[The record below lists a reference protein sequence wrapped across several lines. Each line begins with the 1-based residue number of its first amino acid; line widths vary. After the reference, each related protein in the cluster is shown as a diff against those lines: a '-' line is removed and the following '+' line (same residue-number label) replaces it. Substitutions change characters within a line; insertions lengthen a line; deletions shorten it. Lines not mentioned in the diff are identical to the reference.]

1 MRWAVFG
8 NQGMFGLELKNRLLS
23 FGHEVAGFNRGI
35 FDIETPE
42 HEIALLIKDVDV
54 VVNAIGYTAVDQ
66 AEDELFE
73 ANRVNAI
80 FAGRLAQ
87 ACEIAGVK
95 IFHIS
100 TDYVFDGLATDPYLV
115 SSLTNP
121 LTVYG
126 QSKLLGEQ
134 LVFDSGANFT
144 IFRTAWL
151 YSAFGRNFPK
161 SIVAQ
166 LKTRKELSVVYDQIG
181 SPTWASDLAD
191 VLIDHAT
198 RGLAEPIV
206 HAVSSGRTSWH
217 GFALAIRDFFPE
229 YRSRTI
235 NALESIE
242 RPTPAKR
249 PAWSVLENSQT
260 EGLVIGDWQE
270 RWEVAAPIVLKE
282 FLGEQA

>member
-8 NQGMFGLELKNRLLS
+8 NRGMLGLELQNRLLS
-23 FGHEVAGFNRGI
+23 LGHEVAGFNREN

-42 HEIALLIKDVDV
+42 NEIAQLIEGADV
-54 VVNAIGYTAVDQ
+54 VVNAIAYTAVDQ

-73 ANRVNAI
+73 ANRVNAL

-87 ACEIAGVK
+87 ACELAGIR
-95 IFHIS
+95 IFHMS
-100 TDYVFDGLATDPYLV
+100 TDYVFDGAATEPYLV
-115 SSLTNP
+115 SSLSNP
-121 LTVYG
+121 KTVYG

-134 LVFDSGANFT
+134 LVFDSGVNFT

-161 SIVAQ
+161 AIVAQ

-181 SPTWASDLAD
+181 SPTWARDVVD

-198 RGLAEPIV
+198 KGLQEPIV
-206 HAVSSGRTSWH
+206 HAVSTGRTSWH

-229 YRSRTI
+229 YRGRTI
-235 NALESIE
+235 HALESIE

-249 PAWSVLENSQT
+249 PAWSVLDNSQT
-260 EGLVIGDWQE
+260 DGLRIGNWEE

-282 FLGEQA
+282 FLGQ